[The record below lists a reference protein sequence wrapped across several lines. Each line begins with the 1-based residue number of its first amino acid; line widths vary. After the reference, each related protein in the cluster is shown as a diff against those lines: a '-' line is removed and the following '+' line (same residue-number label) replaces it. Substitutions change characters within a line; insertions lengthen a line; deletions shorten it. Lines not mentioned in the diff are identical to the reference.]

1 MHSGEWCIYVVPVG
15 AQLPEGLDEEPG
27 AFVPRPVQRDPH
39 GVLLQQSREA
49 LVHRQVLVALHVE
62 ELQKQIRSCGDWPP
76 DLVKALNSTSTH
88 QLITW
93 KKLTE
98 TLLAF

>member
-1 MHSGEWCIYVVPVG
+1 MQCSQWCVYIVSVG

-27 AFVPRPVQRDPH
+27 AFVARPVQCDPH

-62 ELQKQIRSCGDWPP
+62 ELQKQAT
-76 DLVKALNSTSTH
+76 V
-88 QLITW
+88 
-93 KKLTE
+93 
-98 TLLAF
+98 

>member
-1 MHSGEWCIYVVPVG
+1 MHSSERCIYVVPVG

-62 ELQKQIRSCGDWPP
+62 ELQKTDQ
-76 DLVKALNSTSTH
+76 
-88 QLITW
+88 
-93 KKLTE
+93 KLW
-98 TLLAF
+98 